1 MKKAL
6 FFAGMIVLIMGAC
19 RKSSPIDKPEPTHP
33 VMQYKDLQNA
43 EVKNGKFVTV
53 DLDDDHYTDFSFG
66 VLLVGDPLLQRDR
79 LQFYVGSNED
89 RNLLNNENDESPMLN
104 RLELVKSHHT
114 GYTWYEI
121 SFIVL
126 AEKITTTSS
135 TYWQGIWKDA
145 NHKYLPLQLNKNDKI
160 YNGWIELSFDSAAQK
175 LVLHKAAFSTEEN
188 KEVKAGY

>member
-6 FFAGMIVLIMGAC
+6 FFAGMIALTLVAC
-19 RKSSPIDKPEPTHP
+19 KKSSPINAPAHP

-66 VLLVGDPLLQRDR
+66 VLLVGDPVLQRDR
-79 LQFYVGSNED
+79 LQFYAGSNED

-126 AEKITTTSS
+126 AEKITTATS
-135 TYWQGIWKDA
+135 TYWDGIWKNA
-145 NHKYLPLQLNKNDKI
+145 SHKFLPVQLNKNGKL
-160 YNGWIELSFDSAAQK
+160 YNGWIELSFDTAAEK
-175 LVLHKAAFSTEEN
+175 LVLHKAAFSKEED
-188 KEVKAGY
+188 KDVKAGY